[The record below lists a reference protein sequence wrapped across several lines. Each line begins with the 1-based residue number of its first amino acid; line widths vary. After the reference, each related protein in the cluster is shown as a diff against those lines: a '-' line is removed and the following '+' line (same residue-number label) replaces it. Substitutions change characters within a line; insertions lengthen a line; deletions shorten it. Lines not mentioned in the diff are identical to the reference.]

1 MRTRFLLFLT
11 LAVFVALPDIAG
23 AHRRPIRPRGDVDV
37 RIIVNGRTLPFIHPV
52 RDPRKIR
59 AQEGDAYA
67 IRVTNN
73 TSRWVEVVAAVDGL
87 DVIDGDRADYC
98 HKRGYILAPGGSYD
112 IEGWRTSMDSVD
124 EFRFVHPATSEAA
137 RKGTAHSHLGWI
149 QVAFFYGRMSASGPL
164 YPEASAGSVK
174 RKDAA
179 EPEVGGF
186 DGDLALDSVAE
197 EKPAAK
203 SGRAHRR
210 PPPRRDW
217 RLGTGRGGSNYAPA
231 EETTF
236 WRDHSTRPDRMINI
250 KYTR

>member
-1 MRTRFLLFLT
+1 MRTRFLLFLV
-11 LAVFVALPDIAG
+11 LAAGVVLPDTAG
-23 AHRRPIRPRGDVDV
+23 AHRHPIRPRGDVDV
-37 RIIVNGRTLPFIHPV
+37 RIVVNGRTLPFIRPV
-52 RDPRKIR
+52 QDPRKVR

-73 TSRWVEVVAAVDGL
+73 TDRWVEVVAAVDGL

-98 HKRGYILAPGGSYD
+98 HKRGYILGPGGSYD

-149 QVAFFYGRMSASGPL
+149 QVAFFYGRMSVSGPL
-164 YPEASAGSVK
+164 VPEARGGDPK

-179 EPEVGGF
+179 EFELGSADEVAMDGF
-186 DGDLALDSVAE
+186 AE
-197 EKPAAK
+197 DKPAAAK
-203 SGRAHRR
+203 SGGSRHRS
-210 PPPRRDW
+210 PPKRDW

-236 WRDHSTRPDRMINI
+236 WRDHATRPDRMINI

>member
-1 MRTRFLLFLT
+1 MRSRILPILVLT
-11 LAVFVALPDIAG
+11 LVVALPDTAG
-23 AHRRPIRPRGDVDV
+23 AHRHPIRPRGDVDV
-37 RIIVNGRTLPFIHPV
+37 RIMVNGRTLPFIHPV
-52 RDPRKIR
+52 GDPRMVQAR
-59 AQEGDAYA
+59 EGDAYA

-73 TSRWVEVVAAVDGL
+73 TDRWVEVVAAVDGL

-98 HKRGYILAPGGSYD
+98 HKRGYILGPGSSYD
-112 IEGWRTSMDSVD
+112 IEGWRTSMSSVD

-137 RKGTAHSHLGWI
+137 RKGTAYSHLGWI

-164 YPEASAGSVK
+164 YPAATTGGFE

-179 EPEVGGF
+179 EPARGAADEEAF
-186 DGDLALDSVAE
+186 ESDGLAED
-197 EKPAAK
+197 KPAAK
-203 SGRAHRR
+203 SGRAHSR
-210 PPPRRDW
+210 PHRDW

-236 WRDHSTRPDRMINI
+236 WRNDSTRPDRMINI

>member
-1 MRTRFLLFLT
+1 MRTRFLFFLA
-11 LAVFVALPDIAG
+11 LAIGFLLPDTAG
-23 AHRRPIRPRGDVDV
+23 GHPIRPRGDVDV
-37 RIIVNGRTLPFIHPV
+37 RIVVNGRPLPFIHPV
-52 RDPRKIR
+52 QDPRRIQAR
-59 AQEGDAYA
+59 EGDAYA

-73 TSRWVEVVAAVDGL
+73 TDRWVEVVAAVDGL

-98 HKRGYILAPGGSYD
+98 VKRGYILGPGGSYD

-124 EFRFVHPATSEAA
+124 AFRFVHPATSEAA

-149 QVAFFYGRMSASGPL
+149 QVAFFYGRMSVSGPL
-164 YPEASAGSVK
+164 YPEATAGSVT

-179 EPEVGGF
+179 EPARGAADEEDIAGF
-186 DGDLALDSVAE
+186 AE

-203 SGRAHRR
+203 SSRSHR

-236 WRDHSTRPDRMINI
+236 WRDHDSRPDRMINI